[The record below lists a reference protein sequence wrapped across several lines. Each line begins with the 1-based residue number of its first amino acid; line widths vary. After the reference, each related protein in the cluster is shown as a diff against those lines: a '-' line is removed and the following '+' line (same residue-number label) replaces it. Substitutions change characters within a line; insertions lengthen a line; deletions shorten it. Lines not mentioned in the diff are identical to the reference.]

1 MANTKAINKFLGL
14 TPKDGT
20 AALRNLEKLQ
30 NGQAISNIKEYSR
43 TDVFDVVQYWKEKIK

>member
-30 NGQAISNIKEYSR
+30 NGQAISNISEYPR
-43 TDVFDVVQYWKEKIK
+43 TEVFEIVQHYKEKY

>member
-14 TPKDGT
+14 TTKDGT
-20 AALRNLEKLQ
+20 VALRNLEKLQ

-43 TDVFDVVQYWKEKIK
+43 IDVFEVVQFWKEKNK